1 MTSALAG
8 KRALIVEDEGMLRLQ
23 LADTLE
29 EMGCQVADMASTL
42 ADAESVASTTS
53 ADFALLDLNLH
64 GRLAYPVAD
73 ILVARGIPFVF
84 STGYG
89 SAGVEPRF
97 HGTPALRKPFEA
109 HDLMAALVKVLG

>member
-8 KRALIVEDEGMLRLQ
+8 KRVLIIEDEGMLRLQ

-29 EMGCQVADMASTL
+29 EMGCLVAGMASTV
-42 ADAESVASTTS
+42 ADAEGLARTTS
-53 ADFALLDLNLH
+53 ADFAVLDLNLN

-73 ILVARGIPFVF
+73 ILVARGIPFVI

-97 HGTPALRKPFEA
+97 RDTPALRKPFEA
-109 HDLMAALVKVLG
+109 QDLAEALAKVLR